1 MSQVTS
7 CLLLIVVIVFVVVVY
22 CWETSHSKQVS
33 ELLIINCSYGNKRWE
48 KVIERNWLQL
58 SSPRTLNSE
67 KIILTFLTSFIMS
80 S

>member
-7 CLLLIVVIVFVVVVY
+7 CLLLIVVVVY
-22 CWETSHSKQVS
+22 CWESSHSKQVS

-67 KIILTFLTSFIMS
+67 KIIF
-80 S
+80 